1 VEASDRLLEF
11 RRTMDGPATT
21 AILSLTVTGRAR
33 LRTPKGTRQFE
44 LGPGTLEQL
53 RRELGTAGLAELPEE
68 LRRPPDAHQPQP
80 DVVEYAGTAGGHT
93 VHALAARSRPSWC
106 RWSRRCMWSCSG
118 SPRAP
123 ADHWSCP
130 ASNPAAALT
139 ASPSQ

>member
-1 VEASDRLLEF
+1 MEASDHLLEF
-11 RRTMDGPATT
+11 RRTD
-21 AILSLTVTGRAR
+21 GRAGNDDQLVVDGDGR
-33 LRTPKGTRQFE
+33 AMLRTPKGARQFE

-53 RRELGTAGLAELPEE
+53 RRELETAGLAELPKD

-80 DVVEYAGTAGGHT
+80 DVVEYAVTAGGHT
-93 VHALAARSRPSWC
+93 VHALAARSRPSWG

-130 ASNPAAALT
+130 ASNPAAALS
-139 ASPSQ
+139 APSQ